1 MSRKPII
8 AIAALALMLGG
19 GYLWYQKNATSQQSQ
34 YKLQALDRGD
44 IAETISAN
52 GTLNPVV
59 LVNVGTQVSGTIKR
73 LHADFNSTVKKG
85 QVLAELDPALIEAQL
100 RQDQANLAN
109 AEANLKLAQAKDKRA
124 KELFAQKF
132 ISQDAIDQA
141 KQALDSALA
150 QVDLARAQVAR
161 SRTNQ
166 AYTVIR
172 SPVDGVVVARNIDIG
187 QTVAASFQTPTLFQ
201 IAGDLKAMQIDTSVA
216 EADIGKVK
224 IGQVAKFGVDTFG
237 DKEFEAKVKQIRLN
251 PTVQQNVVTYDVVL
265 VVDNP
270 EGKLLP
276 GMTAHVSI
284 NVGRHADVLRVP
296 NAALRF
302 KPKGEEK
309 EPGGKGANGKKKR
322 GAQVYRLVNG
332 LPEPV
337 KVKVGATD
345 GSFTELKGDELK
357 AGDEVIVR
365 EISAGKVGSD
375 KKFQMRMF

>member
-1 MSRKPII
+1 MPRKPILI
-8 AIAALALMLGG
+8 VLILVVAIGG
-19 GYLWYQKNATSQQSQ
+19 GYVWRQMNSAGQQSS
-34 YKLQALDRGD
+34 YKTQAVDRGD

-59 LVNVGTQVSGTIKR
+59 LVNVGTQVSGSIKR
-73 LHADFNSTVKKG
+73 LHADFNSAVKKG

-109 AEANLKLAQAKDKRA
+109 AEANLNLARAKDKRA
-124 KELFAQKF
+124 KELFQQKF
-132 ISQDAIDQA
+132 VSQDALDQA
-141 KQALDSALA
+141 RQALDSALA
-150 QVDLARAQVAR
+150 QADLARAQIAR
-161 SRTNQ
+161 SRTNL

-172 SPVDGVVVARNIDIG
+172 SPVDGVVVARNIDVG

-216 EADIGKVK
+216 EADIGKVQ
-224 IGQVAKFGVDTFG
+224 IGQTAKFGVDTFAER
-237 DKEFEAKVKQIRLN
+237 EFAARIKQIRLN
-251 PTVQQNVVTYDVVL
+251 PTVQQNVVTYNVVL
-265 VVDNP
+265 EVDNP

-302 KPKGEEK
+302 KPKAEEK
-309 EPGGKGANGKKKR
+309 EGGKNGGRKKL
-322 GAQVYRLVNG
+322 GAQVYRVVDG
-332 LPEPV
+332 QPVPV

-357 AGDEVIVR
+357 AGDAVIVR
-365 EISAGKVGSD
+365 EIGAGKGD
-375 KKFQMRMF
+375 PNKKFQLRMF

>member
-1 MSRKPII
+1 MSRKLIS
-8 AIAALALMLGG
+8 IAAVLLVVLGAAYIWRQTNSTG
-19 GYLWYQKNATSQQSQ
+19 QQNS
-34 YKLQALDRGD
+34 YKTQAVDRGD

-73 LHADFNSTVKKG
+73 LHADFNSAVKKG

-109 AEANLKLAQAKDKRA
+109 AEANLNLARAKDRRA
-124 KELFAQKF
+124 KELFQQKF
-132 ISQDAIDQA
+132 VSQDTVDQA
-141 KQALDSALA
+141 RQALDSALA
-150 QVDLARAQVAR
+150 LVDVARAQVAR

-172 SPVDGVVVARNIDIG
+172 SPVDGVVVARNVDIG

-224 IGQVAKFGVDTFG
+224 VGQVAKFGVDTFG
-237 DKEFEAKVKQIRLN
+237 DREFEAKVKQIRLN
-251 PTVQQNVVTYDVVL
+251 PTVQQNVVTYNVVL
-265 VVDNP
+265 EVENP

-284 NVGRHADVLRVP
+284 NVGRHANVLRVP

-302 KPKGEEK
+302 KPKAEEK
-309 EPGGKGANGKKKR
+309 EAGDKNGRKQKR
-322 GAQVYRLVNG
+322 GAQVYRLVDG
-332 LPEPV
+332 QPVAV
-337 KVKVGATD
+337 KVKIGATD

-365 EISAGKVGSD
+365 EISAGKGGSD
-375 KKFQMRMF
+375 KKFQLRMF